1 MGRWRGEWIGSPY
14 TSTPLVHE
22 GLLYVVTDSGILSAY
37 QVSDG
42 QRVYQQRLSPG
53 TGGFSA
59 SPVAA
64 GGRLYLASED
74 GQVFVVRAGRT
85 FELLAINDM
94 NEVCIGHPPCQVIS
108 S

>member
-1 MGRWRGEWIGSPY
+1 M
-14 TSTPLVHE
+14 V
-22 GLLYVVTDSGILSAY
+22 
-37 QVSDG
+37 
-42 QRVYQQRLSPG
+42 RVYQRRLSPG

-94 NEVCIGHPPCQVIS
+94 NEVCIATPALSG
-108 S
+108 